1 MAEAGEASGSGAA
14 ASASVD
20 AAVPAAGSG
29 PPPAAEVP
37 APPPAAHAV
46 GTRVLAALIVGQL
59 GLHAAMAGLRM
70 AAPLQALRM
79 GASAWT
85 VGVLL
90 ALFAAAPV
98 LLAMYSGRLADRLGY
113 HRPVRLAASLALAGM
128 AAAVLSTWL
137 QGGWATAAMCVA
149 AMLTGSAA
157 NMGMLTIQR
166 TAGLAARDATERMRI
181 FSWLGVAPSFS
192 NVIGPVV
199 TGLMIDATGFTG
211 AYLLLLL
218 LPLATLYTARQVP
231 VLPTTPASTHQ
242 GRRDAWGLLGAPGM
256 KRLLAVNWLFSMCW
270 DVHGFAVPVLGH
282 ERGFSASTI
291 GFILGTFTLS
301 VTAIRLLVPILADSI
316 EEIKVLGG
324 AMIGTA
330 LIFSAYPLATNP
342 WVMGVCAALLGITLG
357 VAQPIIMT
365 TLHHVTPDGRHG
377 EALAFRSMAINTSS
391 TLMPLLFGALGSAA
405 GAAALFW
412 VVGGLV
418 GGGAWLTRRVARVR
432 T

>member
-1 MAEAGEASGSGAA
+1 MPEA
-14 ASASVD
+14 
-20 AAVPAAGSG
+20 PAALPAPPES
-29 PPPAAEVP
+29 PPPAPIAS
-37 APPPAAHAV
+37 
-46 GTRVLAALIVGQL
+46 RVLVALVLGQL

-70 AAPLQALRM
+70 ATPLQALRM

-98 LLAMYSGRLADRLGY
+98 LLALYSGRLADRLGY
-113 HRPVRLAASLALAGM
+113 HRPVRLAAALALAGM
-128 AAAVLSTWL
+128 LAAVVSTRL
-137 QGGWATAAMCVA
+137 AGGWTIAAMCLA
-149 AMLTGSAA
+149 ATLTGSAA

-192 NVIGPVV
+192 NVVGPVLA
-199 TGLMIDATGFTG
+199 GLMIDATGFTG

-218 LPLATLYTARQVP
+218 LPLATLLSARQVP
-231 VLPTTPASTHQ
+231 VLPPAGATRQ
-242 GRRDAWGLLGAPGM
+242 GPRTAWGLLAAPGM
-256 KRLLAVNWLFSMCW
+256 KRLLVVNWLFSMCW

-301 VTAIRLLVPILADSI
+301 VTAIRILVPLLADRI
-316 EEIKVLGG
+316 AEVKVLGG
-324 AMIGTA
+324 AMLGTA
-330 LIFSAYPLATNP
+330 VIFALYPLATNP
-342 WVMGVCAALLGITLG
+342 WLMGGCAALLGITLG

-377 EALAFRSMAINTSS
+377 ESLAFRSMAINTSS
-391 TLMPLLFGALGSAA
+391 TLMPLAFGALGSAV
-405 GAAALFW
+405 GAAVLFW
-412 VVGGLV
+412 CVGALV
-418 GGGAWLTRRVARVR
+418 GSGAWLTRRIARVR